1 MKRWIALRLRP
12 RPALAAGALAA
23 ALLAPQGAAA
33 QGALAPAVA
42 AIAMSHTKLCND
54 RPYGVAIAAA
64 QPILPALPAS
74 KSVALL
80 GGQPSALDRIRAVQA
95 APSAPA
101 PAAAMPPAAH
111 PAELKPLEPAAGGGR
126 LGSGCSMTSASAVR
140 AAARPQPSYSPQDF
154 LASKRLAIG
163 RTSFDAAWKRV
174 RNERVPANY
183 VRALEQK
190 TSGGRQETLGVVNA
204 WVNRKIAFTDD
215 RDLFGQADYW
225 AGARKTLALG
235 RGDCEDIA
243 LTKMQLLAAMGVAR
257 EDMVLTI
264 ARDLVRNADHA
275 VLIVRDGGRY
285 LMLDNAT
292 DAILDASSSHDYRAI
307 ISFGQNKAWLHGY
320 QIASR

>member
-1 MKRWIALRLRP
+1 M
-12 RPALAAGALAA
+12 
-23 ALLAPQGAAA
+23 
-33 QGALAPAVA
+33 APAAA
-42 AIAMSHTKLCND
+42 AIAMSHAKLCNH
-54 RPYGVAIAAA
+54 RPFGVAIAAA
-64 QPILPALPAS
+64 QPLIPALPAS

-80 GGQPSALDRIRAVQA
+80 GGQPSALDLIRAAQA

-101 PAAAMPPAAH
+101 PAAANPQGAL
-111 PAELKPLEPAAGGGR
+111 PAELKPLEPAAGGNR
-126 LGSGCSMTSASAVR
+126 LGPLCSMTSASAVR
-140 AAARPQPSYSPQDF
+140 GAARPQPSYSSQDF

-163 RTSFDAAWKRV
+163 RTSFDAAWSRV
-174 RNERVPANY
+174 RNERVPASY

-190 TSGGRQETLGVVNA
+190 AAGGRRETLGVVNA
-204 WVNRKIAFTDD
+204 FVNRKIAFTDD
-215 RDLFGQADYW
+215 RDLFGRADYW

-292 DAILDASSSHDYRAI
+292 DAILDASASHDYRAI
-307 ISFGQNKAWLHGY
+307 LSFGQNKAWLHGY